1 MKTKTLCLVA
11 VIAALLNTAGCSGDD
26 DSVKQAD
33 LEKQGTEMK
42 DKSST
47 VQANDK
53 ASMPKELVA
62 EPVTQAEAVEDN
74 AKGEVTMK
82 GSIIYK
88 DLEGGFYAFIA
99 ENGDRYTLHGL
110 DETYQKNG
118 LIVEVKGTPKPDMM
132 TFTQFGTVL
141 QVSSVKVIA
150 ALLNT
155 AGCSGDDDSVKQA
168 DLEKQG
174 TEMKD
179 KSSTVQAN
187 DKASM
192 PKELVAEPV
201 TQAEAV
207 EDNAKGEVT
216 MKGSI
221 IYKDLEGG
229 FYAFIAENGDRYTL
243 HGLDE
248 TYQKN
253 GLIVEVKGTP
263 KPDMMTFTQFG
274 TVLQVSSVKVL
285 DTSKVID
292 NLQTQ

>member
-99 ENGDRYTLHGL
+99 ENGDRYTL

-118 LIVEVKGTPKPDMM
+118 LV
-132 TFTQFGTVL
+132 
-141 QVSSVKVIA
+141 
-150 ALLNT
+150 
-155 AGCSGDDDSVKQA
+155 
-168 DLEKQG
+168 
-174 TEMKD
+174 
-179 KSSTVQAN
+179 
-187 DKASM
+187 
-192 PKELVAEPV
+192 
-201 TQAEAV
+201 
-207 EDNAKGEVT
+207 
-216 MKGSI
+216 
-221 IYKDLEGG
+221 
-229 FYAFIAENGDRYTL
+229 
-243 HGLDE
+243 
-248 TYQKN
+248 
-253 GLIVEVKGTP
+253 VEVKGTP

>member
-11 VIAALLNTAGCSGDD
+11 VITALLNTTGCSGDD

-53 ASMPKELVA
+53 SSMPKELVA

-74 AKGEVTMK
+74 AKGEMTMK

-118 LIVEVKGTPKPDMM
+118 LV
-132 TFTQFGTVL
+132 
-141 QVSSVKVIA
+141 
-150 ALLNT
+150 
-155 AGCSGDDDSVKQA
+155 
-168 DLEKQG
+168 
-174 TEMKD
+174 
-179 KSSTVQAN
+179 
-187 DKASM
+187 
-192 PKELVAEPV
+192 
-201 TQAEAV
+201 
-207 EDNAKGEVT
+207 
-216 MKGSI
+216 
-221 IYKDLEGG
+221 
-229 FYAFIAENGDRYTL
+229 
-243 HGLDE
+243 
-248 TYQKN
+248 
-253 GLIVEVKGTP
+253 VEVKGTP